1 MIGAV
6 VPRCF
11 DPSWRVRTLGL
22 YEGLTR
28 ETVDHTLLTF
38 QAINN
43 DCNGEEALAG
53 RLDCGLLSETM
64 VGLLG
69 ERIQHQH
76 ILSLLDSLVETLLD
90 TQTASVTGTIR
101 VIRGLVVSHR
111 SEVGGLPEYPRFCEE
126 AARQDGS
133 DGDRGEL

>member
-1 MIGAV
+1 LSGELHRGLETYVTGVRLGVNSPSNFTPGPYMIGAV

-43 DCNGEEALAG
+43 DCNGEEAELSLPG
-53 RLDCGLLSETM
+53 KLDTELLSES
-64 VGLLG
+64 VVSVLG
-69 ERIQHQH
+69 ER
-76 ILSLLDSLVETLLD
+76 
-90 TQTASVTGTIR
+90 
-101 VIRGLVVSHR
+101 
-111 SEVGGLPEYPRFCEE
+111 
-126 AARQDGS
+126 
-133 DGDRGEL
+133 GE